1 MGKSSRFTTRKEI
14 RQAVAEVLKNKTA
27 ALEKVFP
34 NRTIPVGIEE
44 LPVILVYPSA
54 EDYTVLHKVP
64 LTHRRDLTLSVQ
76 IIASD
81 SDEDVMSDM
90 LDQISEEVEI
100 AIENSDKLGGIVHD
114 INIDTGSASL
124 VGDGQ
129 KPEGAWVL
137 NYNVTYITK
146 PKE

>member
-1 MGKSSRFTTRKEI
+1 MAKSQRFTTRKEI
-14 RQAVAEVLKNKTA
+14 RNAIAD
-27 ALEKVFP
+27 ALRGETIVENRVFP

-54 EDYTVLHKVP
+54 EDYTVLSKIP
-64 LTHRRDLTLSVQ
+64 MIHRRDLTVSIQ

-81 SDEDVMSDM
+81 SSEETMSDL
-90 LDQISEEVEI
+90 LDQIAEEVEV

-114 INIDTGSASL
+114 INIDTGAATL
-124 VGDGQ
+124 AGEGQ
-129 KPEGAWVL
+129 KPEGSWVL
-137 NYNVTYITK
+137 NYNVTYIKK